1 MKQTRKIN
9 TVLSIL
15 KDEIRGDVASALK
28 KLSKDYTMTWMYKGR
43 KQLFPSTKP
52 NFKAELNTAYRIKG
66 RTYEIKNIAEGK
78 DVVMVELVESY
89 PDAKITEMYRTP
101 LVIVI
106 EMKRGRIVR
115 GRHYCDPAISRLFLS
130 RKAIEKEF
138 RGTTTKLKLS

>member
-15 KDEIRGDVASALK
+15 KDELRGDVASALK

-43 KQLFPSTKP
+43 RKLFPSTRLD
-52 NFKAELNTAYRIKG
+52 FKAELKDAYRIKG

-89 PDAKITEMYRTP
+89 PDAKTKKIYRTP
-101 LVIVI
+101 LVIIV
-106 EMKRGRIVR
+106 EMKRGRIIR
-115 GRHYCDPAISRLFLS
+115 GRHYCDPAISHLLLS
-130 RKAIEKEF
+130 RRAVEKGF
-138 RGTTTKLKLS
+138 RGTKTKLKLA